1 MKILIDN
8 GHGVNTAGKKSPDK
22 QLLEYKYNR
31 EIAIQLVAELKAKGY
46 DAERIVTEETDISL
60 GERCRRVNA
69 ICNKIG
75 TDNVILI
82 SVHVNAAGSGGV
94 WRSAGGWCAY
104 TTRGVTKSDAIATKL
119 YEAAKV
125 SLAAYAEALEAGKKT
140 GLYDSKQRPFRT
152 DYQDGDADQEADF
165 YIIKNTKC
173 PAVLTENLFMDNK
186 TDMAFLLSEAG
197 RTAIVDLHVNGIINY
212 IKSVK

>member
-75 TDNVILI
+75 TANVILI

-125 SLAAYAEALEAGKKT
+125 SLYAYAEALEAGKKT

-197 RTAIVDLHVNGIINY
+197 RKAIVDLHVNGIINY

>member
-75 TDNVILI
+75 TANVILI

-94 WRSAGGWCAY
+94 WRSAGGW
-104 TTRGVTKSDAIATKL
+104 
-119 YEAAKV
+119 
-125 SLAAYAEALEAGKKT
+125 
-140 GLYDSKQRPFRT
+140 QT
-152 DYQDGDADQEADF
+152 DWL
-165 YIIKNTKC
+165 
-173 PAVLTENLFMDNK
+173 V
-186 TDMAFLLSEAG
+186 
-197 RTAIVDLHVNGIINY
+197 
-212 IKSVK
+212 

>member
-75 TDNVILI
+75 TANVILI

-119 YEAAKV
+119 YEAAEV

-186 TDMAFLLSEAG
+186 TDMAFLLSDAG
-197 RTAIVDLHVNGIINY
+197 RKAIVDLHVNGIINY

>member
-75 TDNVILI
+75 TANVILI

-119 YEAAKV
+119 YEAAEV

-140 GLYDSKQRPFRT
+140 GFYDSKQRPFRT

-197 RTAIVDLHVNGIINY
+197 RKAIVDLHVNGIINY

>member
-75 TDNVILI
+75 TANVILI

-119 YEAAKV
+119 YEAAEV
-125 SLAAYAEALEAGKKT
+125 SLAAYSEALEAGKKT

-197 RTAIVDLHVNGIINY
+197 RKAIVDLHVNGIINY

>member
-8 GHGVNTAGKKSPDK
+8 GHGVNTSGKKSPDK

-31 EIAIQLVAELKAKGY
+31 EIAIKLVAELKANGY

-60 GERCRRVNA
+60 VERCRRVNA

>member
-75 TDNVILI
+75 TANVILI

-125 SLAAYAEALEAGKKT
+125 SLAAYADALEAGKKT

-173 PAVLTENLFMDNK
+173 QAVLTENLFMDNK

-197 RTAIVDLHVNGIINY
+197 RKAIVDLHVNGIINY

>member
-75 TDNVILI
+75 TANVILI

-104 TTRGVTKSDAIATKL
+104 TTRGVTKSDDIATKL

-125 SLAAYAEALEAGKKT
+125 SLASYAYAMEAGKKI
-140 GLYDSKQRPFRT
+140 GLYDIKQRPYRT
-152 DYQDGDADQEADF
+152 DYQDGDPDQEADF

-186 TDMAFLLSEAG
+186 TDMDFLLSEAG
-197 RTAIVDLHVNGIINY
+197 RKAIVDLHVNGIINY

>member
-75 TDNVILI
+75 TANVIMI

-119 YEAAKV
+119 YEAAEV

-140 GLYDSKQRPFRT
+140 GLYDSKQRPLRT

-197 RTAIVDLHVNGIINY
+197 RKAIVDLHVNGIINY

>member
-46 DAERIVTEETDISL
+46 DAERIVTEEIDISL

-75 TDNVILI
+75 TANVILI

-119 YEAAKV
+119 YEAAEV

-197 RTAIVDLHVNGIINY
+197 RKAIVDLHVNGIINY

>member
-31 EIAIQLVAELKAKGY
+31 EIAIKLVAELKAKGY
-46 DAERIVTEETDISL
+46 DAERIVTEDTDISM

-75 TDNVILI
+75 TANVILI

-119 YEAAKV
+119 YEAAKI
-125 SLAAYAEALEAGKKT
+125 SLSAYAEALEAGKKT

-197 RTAIVDLHVNGIINY
+197 RKAIVDLHVNGIINY

>member
-8 GHGVNTAGKKSPDK
+8 GHGVNTSGKKSPDK

-31 EIAIQLVAELKAKGY
+31 EIAIKLVAELKANGY

-104 TTRGVTKSDAIATKL
+104 TTRGVTKSDAVATKL

-197 RTAIVDLHVNGIINY
+197 RTAIVDLHMNGIINY

>member
-60 GERCRRVNA
+60 GERCRRINA

-75 TDNVILI
+75 TANVILI

-119 YEAAKV
+119 YEAAEV

-197 RTAIVDLHVNGIINY
+197 RKAIVDLHVNGIINY

>member
-8 GHGVNTAGKKSPDK
+8 GHGVNTSGKKSPDK

-31 EIAIQLVAELKAKGY
+31 EIAIKLVAELKANGY

-60 GERCRRVNA
+60 VERCRRVNA

-104 TTRGVTKSDAIATKL
+104 TTRGVTKSDAIAAKL

>member
-75 TDNVILI
+75 TANGILI

-119 YEAAKV
+119 YEAAEV

-197 RTAIVDLHVNGIINY
+197 RKAIVDLHVNGIINY

>member
-75 TDNVILI
+75 TANVILI

-104 TTRGVTKSDAIATKL
+104 TTRGVTKSDAIAKKL
-119 YEAAKV
+119 YEAAEV

-197 RTAIVDLHVNGIINY
+197 RKAIVDLHVNGIINY

>member
-60 GERCRRVNA
+60 SERCRRVNA

-75 TDNVILI
+75 TANVILI

-104 TTRGVTKSDAIATKL
+104 TTRGVNKSDAIATKL

-197 RTAIVDLHVNGIINY
+197 RKAIVDLHVNGIINY

>member
-8 GHGVNTAGKKSPDK
+8 GHGVNTSGKKSPDK

-31 EIAIQLVAELKAKGY
+31 EIAIKLVAELKANGY

>member
-75 TDNVILI
+75 TANVILI

-119 YEAAKV
+119 YEAAEV

-186 TDMAFLLSEAG
+186 TDMGFLLSEAG
-197 RTAIVDLHVNGIINY
+197 RKAIVDLHVNGIINY

>member
-31 EIAIQLVAELKAKGY
+31 EIAIKLVAELKAKGY

-75 TDNVILI
+75 TANVILI

-197 RTAIVDLHVNGIINY
+197 RKAIVDLHVNGIINY

>member
-75 TDNVILI
+75 TANVILI

-119 YEAAKV
+119 YEAAEV

-197 RTAIVDLHVNGIINY
+197 RKAIVDLHVNGIINY

>member
-75 TDNVILI
+75 TANVILI
-82 SVHVNAAGSGGV
+82 SVHLNAAGSGGV

-119 YEAAKV
+119 YEAAEV

-197 RTAIVDLHVNGIINY
+197 RKAIVDLHVNGIINY

>member
-31 EIAIQLVAELKAKGY
+31 EIAIQMVAELKAKGY

-75 TDNVILI
+75 TANVILI

-119 YEAAKV
+119 YEAAEV

-197 RTAIVDLHVNGIINY
+197 RKAIVDLHVNGIINY

>member
-8 GHGVNTAGKKSPDK
+8 GHGVNTPGKKSPDK

-31 EIAIQLVAELKAKGY
+31 EIAIQLVAELRAKGY

-69 ICNKIG
+69 ICNRIG
-75 TDNVILI
+75 TANVIMI

-94 WRSAGGWCAY
+94 WRSAGGWSAY
-104 TTRGVTKSDAIATKL
+104 TTRGVTKSDVIATKL

-140 GLYDSKQRPFRT
+140 GLYDSKQKPFRT

-165 YIIKNTKC
+165 YVIKNTKC

-186 TDMAFLLSEAG
+186 TDVAFLLSDAG
-197 RTAIVDLHVNGIINY
+197 RKAIVDLHVNGIINY
-212 IKSVK
+212 IKSIK

>member
-75 TDNVILI
+75 TANVILI

-140 GLYDSKQRPFRT
+140 GLYDSKQRPLRT

-197 RTAIVDLHVNGIINY
+197 RKAIVDLHVNGIINY

>member
-75 TDNVILI
+75 TANVILI

-94 WRSAGGWCAY
+94 WRSAGGWSAY

-125 SLAAYAEALEAGKKT
+125 SLSAYAEALEAGKKT

-152 DYQDGDADQEADF
+152 DYQDGDADHEADF

-197 RTAIVDLHVNGIINY
+197 RKAIVDLHVNGIINY

>member
-75 TDNVILI
+75 TANVILI

-119 YEAAKV
+119 YEAAEV

-165 YIIKNTKC
+165 HIIKNTKC

-197 RTAIVDLHVNGIINY
+197 RKAIVDLHVNGIINY

>member
-75 TDNVILI
+75 TANVILI

-119 YEAAKV
+119 YEAAEV

-140 GLYDSKQRPFRT
+140 GLYDSKQRPLRT

-197 RTAIVDLHVNGIINY
+197 RKAIVDLHVNGIINY

>member
-75 TDNVILI
+75 TANVILI

-119 YEAAKV
+119 YEAAEV

-186 TDMAFLLSEAG
+186 SDMAFLLSEAG
-197 RTAIVDLHVNGIINY
+197 RKAIVDLHVNGIINY

>member
-75 TDNVILI
+75 TSNVILI
-82 SVHVNAAGSGGV
+82 SVHVNAAGSGG

-104 TTRGVTKSDAIATKL
+104 TTRGTTKSDAIATKL

-125 SLAAYAEALEAGKKT
+125 SLSSYADQLEAGKKT

-152 DYQDGDADQEADF
+152 DYKDGDPDQEAAF

-186 TDMAFLLSEAG
+186 TDMAFLLSEDG
-197 RTAIVDLHVNGIINY
+197 RKAIVDLHVNGIINY